1 VARLLNFPIS
11 LAEIVTLV
19 PPVLVLGL
27 ESPGIPGGAAFFMAP
42 IVAVLLHVRDVDG
55 FVATFVT
62 MYTGLIPM
70 FSTAGNTTNNGLV
83 GALLND
89 RFCKYPGPVDPAAA
103 KIQNPP
109 ASFVEQRNPLSP
121 SRLAG
126 WILMAM
132 GAWMIVSPQ
141 TVLGLD
147 QLKWMYKYT
156 FPGEVLLG
164 ALLFTGS
171 LHLLTP
177 KNVADQFSPV
187 AQQIPPTQESSS
199 TTTNLT

>member
-1 VARLLNFPIS
+1 
-11 LAEIVTLV
+11 
-19 PPVLVLGL
+19 
-27 ESPGIPGGAAFFMAP
+27 MAP

-83 GALLND
+83 GALLTD
-89 RFCKYPGPVDPAAA
+89 RFCNYPKPEEPALS
-103 KIQNPP
+103 KTQNAP
-109 ASFVEQRNPLSP
+109 ASFADQGSPLSL
-121 SRLAG
+121 SKLVG

-141 TVLGLD
+141 AVLGLD
-147 QLKWMYKYT
+147 QLKWMYKYA

-164 ALLFTGS
+164 ALLMTGS
-171 LHLLTP
+171 LQLLNP
-177 KNVADQFSPV
+177 NGVADQISPV
-187 AQQIPPTQESSS
+187 VQKIPPTPESTS
-199 TTTNLT
+199 TPTSLT